1 MNKTIWCF
9 NDDEVG
15 LSWWID
21 VVSRDPKEHM
31 KGVWYRSYGGVGWM
45 KKMKF
50 HEVAAAQRWKWF
62 FFIC

>member
-21 VVSRDPKEHM
+21 VVGRDPREHM
-31 KGVWYRSYGGVGWM
+31 KGVWYGGVGWM
-45 KKMKF
+45 NVLLLLRKD
-50 HEVAAAQRWKWF
+50 ENDLF
-62 FFIC
+62 FLFVNFIK